1 MIIYERDKK
10 TLYIPSGMG
19 NLSDDEGYAAGYE
32 SGYTEGY
39 AEGVESGYTEGAVH
53 QKSLMVETAFTR
65 NQTYERADGWN
76 KVTVNVA
83 HSDTYEQGFE
93 DGVESGR
100 TYQKSLMIS
109 TTFGSNGQY
118 REENGYNDF
127 TIAVET
133 HPVFEFSGT
142 FVTTE
147 DMFSTDQ
154 IYWEDKSPIFDNG
167 GGWVS
172 YQKIDGY
179 EYDYYWQARRTLPA
193 GTHTYTCSISEFLNV
208 TPRITNDTIEFKDNP
223 FFDWTSGDIKLY
235 MTKND

>member
-10 TLYIPSGMG
+10 TLYIPSGLG

-39 AEGVESGYTEGAVH
+39 AEGVESGYTEGAAH

-83 HSDTYEQGFE
+83 HSDTYEEGFV

-118 REENGYNDF
+118 REENGYNDI
-127 TIAVET
+127 TVAVET

-154 IYWEDKSPIFDNG
+154 VYWEDKSPIFDNG
-167 GGWVS
+167 GGWAS

-179 EYDYYWQARRTLPA
+179 EYDSYWKASRTLHA
-193 GTHTYTCSISEFLNV
+193 GTHTYTCAISEFHNV
-208 TPRITNDTIEFKDNP
+208 YPPITMDTIWFNDNP
-223 FFDWTSGDIKLY
+223 FFRWTSGDIKLF